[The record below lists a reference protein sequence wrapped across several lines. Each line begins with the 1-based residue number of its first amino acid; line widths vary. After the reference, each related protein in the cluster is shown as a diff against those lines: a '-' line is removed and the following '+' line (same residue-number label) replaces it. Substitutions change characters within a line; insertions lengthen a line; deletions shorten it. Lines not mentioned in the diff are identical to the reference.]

1 MTSVLIADDH
11 EVVRQGLRMILEKE
25 LNSPTLA
32 EARNADEVMN
42 QIGSGHWDLLL
53 LDLSMPGRSGLEV
66 LKEVKRTRPHQNV
79 LVLSM
84 QPESQFAVRTIKAG
98 ACGYV
103 SKDSGREEL
112 MRAVR
117 LAISGR
123 RYVSAE
129 LASAVF
135 DGGLDEL
142 PHCSLSNRQHEIMCA
157 LASGRGISEIAA
169 SLNISPKTVSTHR
182 KRILEKMR
190 MDSNADL
197 TRYALENGLL

>member
-1 MTSVLIADDH
+1 MPSVLIADDH

-25 LNSPTLA
+25 LTSPTLA
-32 EARNADEVMN
+32 EARNADEVMT
-42 QIGSGHWDLLL
+42 QIGCGHWDLLL
-53 LDLSMPGRSGLEV
+53 LDLCMPGRGGLEV
-66 LKEVKRTRPHQNV
+66 LKEVKRACPNQKV

-84 QPESQFAVRTIKAG
+84 QPENQFAVRTLKAG

-129 LASAVF
+129 LASTIV
-135 DGGLDEL
+135 DGGLSEL
-142 PHCSLSNRQHEIMCA
+142 PHCSLSNREHEIMCA
-157 LASGRGISEIAA
+157 LAGGRGISEIAA
-169 SLNISPKTVSTHR
+169 GLDISPKTVSTHR

-190 MDSNADL
+190 MNSNADL